1 MTNAARRP
9 DPKRAQLRKLHA
21 EELSVRE
28 IAKRLGISR
37 STVSRWA
44 KEDGLAF
51 DRARTAQ
58 AVAAHAIDLAAG
70 RQRLAEK
77 MLQRAEEALDDLDK
91 PYLVFSFGGRDNV
104 YTEQELK
111 RPPIEVKRNVLTM
124 AGITFDKLSRIVEKD
139 PDVSGAQSVV
149 QSLEAGILAAA
160 AVLRQ
165 PETPAEGDDS
175 GG

>member
-1 MTNAARRP
+1 MTKSAGRP

-21 EELSVRE
+21 QDLSVRA
-28 IAKRLGISR
+28 IADRLGVSR

-58 AVAAHAIDLAAG
+58 AVAAQSIDLAAG

-77 MLQRAEEALDDLDK
+77 MLGRAEQLLDSLDGK
-91 PYLVFSFGGRDNV
+91 YLVYSFGGRDNT
-104 YTEQELK
+104 YSEHELDK
-111 RPPIEVKRNVLTM
+111 PPVEVIRNAVTT

-160 AVLRQ
+160 EVLRQ
-165 PETPAEGDDS
+165 PETPTEETS
-175 GG
+175 

>member
-1 MTNAARRP
+1 MVKPTGHP
-9 DPKRAQLRKLHA
+9 DPKRAQLRKLHTQ
-21 EELSVRE
+21 ELSVRA
-28 IAKRLGISR
+28 IAERLCVSR

-44 KEDGLAF
+44 REEGLAF

-58 AVAAHAIDLAAG
+58 AVAAQSIDLVAG

-77 MLQRAEEALDDLDK
+77 MLQRTEEALDDLDK
-91 PYLVFSFGGRDNV
+91 PYIVFSFGGRDNV
-104 YTEQELK
+104 YREHELT
-111 RPPIEVKRNVLTM
+111 RPPVEVKRNVLTM

-165 PETPAEGDDS
+165 PEMETDSDAE
-175 GG
+175 

>member
-1 MTNAARRP
+1 MAKSAGRP
-9 DPKRAQLRKLHA
+9 DPKRALLRKLHA
-21 EELSVRE
+21 QEKSVRE
-28 IAKRLGISR
+28 IAEALGISK

-77 MLQRAEEALDDLDK
+77 MLHRAEQLLDSLDGT
-91 PYLVFSFGGRDNV
+91 YLVYSFGGRDNT
-104 YTEQELK
+104 YSEHTLDK
-111 RPPIEVKRNVLTM
+111 PPVEVIRNAVTT
-124 AGITFDKLSRIVEKD
+124 AGITFDKLTRIVEKD

-160 AVLRQ
+160 EVLRQ
-165 PETPAEGDDS
+165 PEIPTQGDEEA
-175 GG
+175 

>member
-1 MTNAARRP
+1 MPQSAGRP

-21 EELSVRE
+21 DELSVRA
-28 IAKRLGISR
+28 IAERLGVSR

-58 AVAAHAIDLAAG
+58 AVAAHSIDLAAG

-91 PYLVFSFGGRDNV
+91 PYIVFSFGGRDNV
-104 YTEQELK
+104 YNEHELK
-111 RPPIEVKRNVLTM
+111 RPPVEVRRNVLTM

-160 AVLRQ
+160 AVLRS
-165 PETPAEGDDS
+165 PETEPGTDPE
-175 GG
+175 

>member
-1 MTNAARRP
+1 MSTGRP
-9 DPKRAQLRKLHA
+9 DPKRALLRDLHA
-21 EELSVRE
+21 KEMSVRA
-28 IAKRLGISR
+28 IADELGVSR

-58 AVAAHAIDLAAG
+58 AVAAHSIDLAAG

-77 MLQRAEEALDDLDK
+77 MLRRAEEALDELDK
-91 PYLVFSFGGRDNV
+91 PYVVFSFGGRDNV
-104 YTEQELK
+104 YNEHELK

-124 AGITFDKLSRIVEKD
+124 AGITFDKLTRIVEKD
-139 PDVSGAQSVV
+139 PDVSGAASVV

-160 AVLRQ
+160 EVLRA
-165 PETPAEGDDS
+165 PETETIEEA
-175 GG
+175 